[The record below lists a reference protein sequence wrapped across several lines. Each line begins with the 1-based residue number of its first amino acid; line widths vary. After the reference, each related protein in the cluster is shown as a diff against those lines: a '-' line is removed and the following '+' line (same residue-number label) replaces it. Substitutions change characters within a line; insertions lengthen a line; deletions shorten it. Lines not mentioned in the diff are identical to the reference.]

1 MLTKPISGVAI
12 AALLLVTGSL
22 SPAEA
27 APPQRPNCAAIA
39 FRPMLVRPGDGQQD
53 AGLYK
58 FRFGRI
64 EVKALVKNGAT
75 ESYSIE
81 MNGKPLN
88 AINGKLPATV
98 LACAKA
104 KRLSVPGASDGACLG
119 DQLTVMT
126 DNSGD
131 NRYILLY
138 AHRAGI
144 WHFCSAGIA

>member
-1 MLTKPISGVAI
+1 MLTKPILGVAI
-12 AALLLVTGSL
+12 AALLLGGGTL
-22 SPAEA
+22 LPAEA
-27 APPQRPNCAAIA
+27 APPTRPNCAAVA
-39 FRPMLVRPGDGQQD
+39 LRPMLVRPGDGPQD

-64 EVKALVKNGAT
+64 EVKASVKNGAT

-88 AINGKLPATV
+88 AVNGKLPASV

-104 KRLSVPGASDGACLG
+104 KRLSVPGTADGACIG

-126 DNSGD
+126 DYSGD